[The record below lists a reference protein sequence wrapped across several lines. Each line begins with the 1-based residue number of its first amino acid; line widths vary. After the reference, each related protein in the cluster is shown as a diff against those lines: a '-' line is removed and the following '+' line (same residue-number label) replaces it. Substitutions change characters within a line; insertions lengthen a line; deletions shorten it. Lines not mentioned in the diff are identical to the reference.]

1 MPKSFGAEIR
11 DRLPRILTDFVTILA
26 VIFVLYLVMPV
37 AYVTSYVVPGIGL
50 ASGILVGIGAL
61 IIAVVIEVRIYRDL
75 KGLSDAFA
83 DFAVAKRKRISA
95 AAKKRLRDALAD
107 IGRVV
112 SLLIVLALIAPV
124 LIIIPGIG
132 VVAAILP
139 IVGIVVVA
147 IYGWK
152 SWEIVREELQKIFDV
167 FAKSL
172 AKAFEK

>member
-1 MPKSFGAEIR
+1 
-11 DRLPRILTDFVTILA
+11 
-26 VIFVLYLVMPV
+26 MPV

-132 VVAAILP
+132 VVAVILP

>member
-37 AYVTSYVVPGIGL
+37 AYVTSYVVPGVGL
-50 ASGILVGIGAL
+50 ASGMLVGIGAL
-61 IIAVVIEVRIYRDL
+61 IIAFVIEVRIYRDL

-83 DFAVAKRKRISA
+83 NYAVAKRKRLSV
-95 AAKKRLRDALAD
+95 AAKKQLRDALAD
-107 IGRVV
+107 LGQVV
-112 SLLIVLALIAPV
+112 SLLILLVLIAPV

-132 VVAAILP
+132 VAAVILP
-139 IVGIVVVA
+139 ILAVFVVA

-152 SWEIVREELQKIFDV
+152 SWEIVREELQKFFDV

>member
-37 AYVTSYVVPGIGL
+37 AYVTSYVIPGIGL
-50 ASGILVGIGAL
+50 ASGVLVGIGAL
-61 IIAVVIEVRIYRDL
+61 IIAVVIEARIYRDL

-83 DFAVAKRKRISA
+83 NYAVANKRRLSID
-95 AAKKRLRDALAD
+95 AKKRLRDALAD

-139 IVGIVVVA
+139 IVGIGVVA
-147 IYGWK
+147 VYGWK
-152 SWEIVREELQKIFDV
+152 SWEIVREELQKIFEV

>member
-1 MPKSFGAEIR
+1 MPNNFGAEIR

-26 VIFVLYLVMPV
+26 VIFVLYLVLPV

-61 IIAVVIEVRIYRDL
+61 IATVVIEIRIYRDL
-75 KGLSDAFA
+75 KGLSNAFA
-83 DFAVAKRKRISA
+83 NFAVAKKKRISA
-95 AAKKRLRDALAD
+95 NAKKQLRDALAD
-107 IGRVV
+107 IGQVI
-112 SLLIVLALIAPV
+112 SLLVVLALIAPV

-152 SWEIVREELQKIFDV
+152 SWEIVRAELQKIFEA
-167 FAKSL
+167 FAESL